1 MKWAITLEFK
11 TEKSQ
16 YSDNKR
22 FHIKTHYAK
31 LGEESD
37 LQWETLIQKVI
48 PQHGAI
54 SVHWA

>member
-11 TEKSQ
+11 TDKSQ
-16 YSDNKR
+16 YSDNKG

-37 LQWETLIQKVI
+37 LQWERLIQKVI

-54 SVHWA
+54 SVH